1 MAEGNILVVD
11 EDLNSLRS
19 LVNVLKKNH
28 FQVYGIN
35 EFDRAV
41 ELYKTGDID
50 IVLVSLQRNDSS
62 GFDIL
67 EALKAYDPEAKVIL
81 YTDVGTKGNVM
92 RALRMGASEFM
103 EKPLEIEKLV
113 ATLRQL
119 LTKESAPKAFQGDLR
134 TMSLASIIQMNCEER
149 IVGLLHLQRPGQEG
163 RIYFDQGRIV
173 HAETQGLKGEEAVY
187 KMLRWDQGVFT
198 LKMEVTPPQETI
210 QSDWSGLILEG
221 MRRIDE
227 GQSGPELEWQE
238 AGLVGEEKGEI
249 EKDHSKRILRALSSI
264 KGVNE
269 VFIYSQ
275 NGEVT
280 AKESKWDGKKLD
292 KAASYLISQSKTLA
306 EILSAGQIQRV
317 LLRDQAGK
325 EMLLWCEEAVIY
337 FRFSKRTQADMLAR
351 EALARVQRYR
361 S

>member
-1 MAEGNILVVD
+1 MSEGNILVVD
-11 EDLNSLRS
+11 EDLNSLRY
-19 LVNVLKKNH
+19 LVNNLEKNH

-35 EFDRAV
+35 EIDKAIK
-41 ELYKTGDID
+41 LYKTGDID

-62 GFDIL
+62 GFNIL
-67 EALKAYDPEAKVIL
+67 DALKSYDPEAKVIL

-103 EKPLEIEKLV
+103 EKPLEIEKLIT
-113 ATLRQL
+113 TLRQL
-119 LTKESAPKAFQGDLR
+119 LAKESAPKAFQGDLR

-187 KMLRWDQGVFT
+187 QMLRWDRGAFT
-198 LKMEVTPPQETI
+198 LKMEVTPPLETI
-210 QSDWSGLILEG
+210 HSDWSGLILEG

-227 GQSGPELEWQE
+227 GQSGPELEWKE
-238 AGLVGEEKGEI
+238 AGLAVEAEGDIEEDNSE
-249 EKDHSKRILRALSSI
+249 RLLRALSRI
-264 KGVNE
+264 KGVND
-269 VFIYSQ
+269 VLIYSQ

-280 AKESKWDGKKLD
+280 AEEPTRDGKKMD
-292 KAASYLISQSKTLA
+292 KAASYLIGQSKMLA
-306 EILSAGQIQRV
+306 EKLSADQIQRV

-325 EMLLWCEEAVIY
+325 EMLLWCEEVVIY
-337 FRFSKRTQADMLAR
+337 FRFSKRTQADTLSR
-351 EALARVQRYR
+351 EALARFQRYR

>member
-62 GFDIL
+62 GFEIL
-67 EALKAYDPEAKVIL
+67 DALKSYEPEAKVIL

-103 EKPLEIEKLV
+103 EKPLDIEPLI
-113 ATLRQL
+113 ATLRKL

-149 IVGLLHLQRPGQEG
+149 IVGLLHLKRSGQEG
-163 RIYFDQGRIV
+163 KIYFNQGRIV
-173 HAETQGLKGEEAVY
+173 HAETKGLKGEEAVY
-187 KMLRWDQGVFT
+187 KMLRWDRGAFA
-198 LKMEVTPPQETI
+198 LKMDVTPPQETI
-210 QSDWSGLILEG
+210 HSDWSGLILEG

-238 AGLVGEEKGEI
+238 SGLVGEEKGEI
-249 EKDHSKRILRALSSI
+249 EEDNSERILRALSRI
-264 KGVNE
+264 KGVND

-275 NGEVT
+275 NGKVAT
-280 AKESKWDGKKLD
+280 RGLNGGVKKLD

-306 EILSAGQIQRV
+306 EILSSGQIQRV